1 MNKYIGFLLF
11 LYSLSVPATP
21 LDAILEQVKKGNLIE
36 QKQAKAQIYN
46 AHIDVKKINKRLF
59 NARKTLK
66 STNNE
71 NVILEDRILQLQAQI
86 KQRRAQYQSQQ
97 EGMQGVFKSVADH
110 GDIMLQRTAAYGLW
124 KYDRSNFIQKDKG
137 NINNLHIRQLW
148 IALIE
153 QILMSSKIIQDE
165 QQIVLTNG
173 TLTSQY
179 TVQFGPF
186 NAYSQI
192 QKQYHWLTFLPG
204 QKIWQQI
211 TPEPTTQID
220 TTTMQIDP
228 SFGQLLIKESR
239 APNWYE
245 RLKPA
250 GTVGVL
256 IILLG
261 IIGGLICAIRM
272 WALHQEEQKI
282 QFQLK
287 HSKAL
292 SNNALGR
299 VILATEKSDLLSLDA
314 LLDEAILKEVPTIKK
329 GISTLAVI
337 ASIPPL
343 LGLLGTVAGMIE
355 TFRVITEQGNSDSQ
369 LLAGGISQALL
380 TTELGLMVA
389 IPLLLLHC
397 LLRSKSIRL
406 IEILEQQSAGLLV
419 LRQHDLRNINE

>member
-1 MNKYIGFLLF
+1 MNKYIGYLLF
-11 LYSLSVPATP
+11 LYSLSVPANP

-36 QKQAKAQIYN
+36 KKQAKAQVYN
-46 AHIDVKKINKRLF
+46 AHFDFKKINKRLF

-97 EGMQGVFKSVADH
+97 EGMQGVFKSVEDH
-110 GDIMLQRTAAYGLW
+110 GDIMLQRTVAYGLW
-124 KYDRSNFIQKDKG
+124 KYDLSNFIQKDKN

-153 QILMSSKIIQDE
+153 QILMSSKIIHDE

-173 TLTSQY
+173 TLTSRS

-186 NAYSQI
+186 NTYSQI
-192 QKQYHWLTFLPG
+192 QQQYHWLTFLPG

-220 TTTMQIDP
+220 PTTMQIDP
-228 SFGQLLIKESR
+228 SFGQLLLKESR

-261 IIGGLICAIRM
+261 IIGGLICSIRM

-287 HSKAL
+287 HPKAL

-299 VILATEKSDLLSLDA
+299 VILATEKKRPL
-314 LLDEAILKEVPTIKK
+314 IL
-329 GISTLAVI
+329 
-337 ASIPPL
+337 
-343 LGLLGTVAGMIE
+343 
-355 TFRVITEQGNSDSQ
+355 RC
-369 LLAGGISQALL
+369 
-380 TTELGLMVA
+380 TT
-389 IPLLLLHC
+389 
-397 LLRSKSIRL
+397 
-406 IEILEQQSAGLLV
+406 
-419 LRQHDLRNINE
+419 